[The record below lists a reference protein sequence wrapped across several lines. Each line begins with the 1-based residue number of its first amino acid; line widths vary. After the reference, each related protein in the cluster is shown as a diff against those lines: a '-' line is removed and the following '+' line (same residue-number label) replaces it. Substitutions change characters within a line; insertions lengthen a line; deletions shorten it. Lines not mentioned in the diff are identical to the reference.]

1 MHVHADATKQM
12 GPRACVMSDHYP
24 DLVPVVSRR
33 SSAQNAPP
41 DFVPSST
48 VSTPTV
54 GPVSQPTSQASYAY
68 DDSNI
73 AMIAAIDC
81 GLDVRPLYGSDDV
94 RGPYYTNGQPPA
106 SSHYHVGPILPSHF
120 PHVSPPFPHNQSA
133 VGGPVRRVSTFADG
147 RMLYN
152 TNPPVSDPTTRTN
165 FSGIPMNS
173 YSFQHHNHEG
183 APTPPSA
190 WSHTTI
196 DSVRDSVS
204 PYTRPRPGEHGGARN
219 NCPINNS
226 TTSNARSGPTSAANM
241 PGGMQ
246 YNAQGRP
253 LAYMSSPTGMRAF
266 DRPSALQIH
275 ERSHTV
281 TFPCPWNGCIKRFT
295 THVSDTERNGLLNQI
310 QNRVTWSNILESALF
325 ENRKNLEYQTRS
337 DL

>member
-1 MHVHADATKQM
+1 MLA
-12 GPRACVMSDHYP
+12 
-24 DLVPVVSRR
+24 SRR

-41 DFVPSST
+41 EFVPSST

-54 GPVSQPTSQASYAY
+54 GPVSQPTSQTSYAY

-81 GLDVRPLYGSDDV
+81 GLDVRPLYGDPRQIRGSDDV
-94 RGPYYTNGQPPA
+94 RGSYYTNSQPPA

-120 PHVSPPFPHNQSA
+120 PHVSPSFPHNQSA

-165 FSGIPMNS
+165 YSGIPINS
-173 YSFQHHNHEG
+173 YSLQHHNHEG
-183 APTPPSA
+183 APTPSSA
-190 WSHTTI
+190 WSHTTV

-204 PYTRPRPGEHGGARN
+204 PYTRPRPGEHGGGRNN
-219 NCPINNS
+219 NCPTNNS
-226 TTSNARSGPTSAANM
+226 TASNASSRLGPTSAANM

-253 LAYMSSPTGMRAF
+253 LAYICNTCMRAF

-275 ERSHTV
+275 ERSHTGERP
-281 TFPCPWNGCIKRFT
+281 FPCPWNGCIKRFT
-295 THVSDTERNGLLNQI
+295 THFHFFVREKNSLLNQI
-310 QNRVTWSNILESALF
+310 HNRVTWLSILESVLF
-325 ENRKNLEYQTRS
+325 ENQKNLEQ
-337 DL
+337 